1 MTQALRP
8 YYTVLKNW
16 HFTKLWFTQI
26 CTQLTRFILGFVILI
41 EAFKLTNGSS
51 LAVSL
56 VLVAFG
62 LATVVFGGL
71 AGVYADRFDKRKLL
85 IMVSFAQALCILAFI
100 PFENS
105 YTALLVITFLYSS
118 FNQFYLPAELPSI
131 PHLVSQESLL
141 IANSFF
147 SFTAN
152 LSMVVGFAAAGPLTL
167 AFGVTSTYWLSVV
180 LMVLAGLAAFM
191 LPSLKP
197 HDDHPHK
204 SLFFQNVWGEFVDGV
219 KSLAESKKV
228 HFSFTAL
235 ICAQVFN
242 GMLITLAPAFVSK
255 VLQINLEQGT
265 LFMILPLV
273 GGILLGTL
281 ALGWEGR
288 FLTKKRM
295 VRIGFAG
302 CGVMTFLIALLVG
315 PHNYWLYVVLAFI
328 LGIFNT
334 YIFAPSHSLLQ
345 ENVGEHIR
353 GRIYSSLFFLLQIA
367 ATLPTVIIGILA
379 DFTSIS
385 VILGGLGVLLGA
397 FSLVVG
403 TEKDPITE
411 PIQP

>member
-1 MTQALRP
+1 MIQTLRP
-8 YYTVLKNW
+8 YLQVLKNW

-41 EAFKLTNGSS
+41 QAFKITNGSS

-71 AGVYADRFDKRKLL
+71 AGVYADRFDKRNLL
-85 IMVSFAQALCILAFI
+85 AAVSFAQALCILAFI
-100 PFENS
+100 PFENN
-105 YTALLVITFLYSS
+105 YLALLIITFLYSS

-131 PHLVSQESLL
+131 PHLVSQENLL

-152 LSMVVGFAAAGPLTL
+152 LSMVVGFALAGPLTL
-167 AFGVTSTYWLSVV
+167 AFGVTSTYGLAVV
-180 LMVLAGLAAFM
+180 LMVLAGIAASI

-197 HDDHPHK
+197 HDAHPHK
-204 SLFFQNVWGEFVDGV
+204 SLFFKNVWGEFVDGV
-219 KSLAESKKV
+219 KTVAGSKKV

-235 ICAQVFN
+235 IGAQVFN
-242 GMLITLAPAFVSK
+242 GMLITLAPAFVSE
-255 VLQINLEQGT
+255 VLKINLEEGT

-273 GGILLGTL
+273 AGILIGTV

-288 FLTKKRM
+288 FLTKTRM
-295 VRIGFAG
+295 IRIGFIG
-302 CGVMTFLIALLVG
+302 CGVMTFLIALLVRADV
-315 PHNYWLYVVLAFI
+315 YWLYAILAFI

-345 ENVGEHIR
+345 ENTEEHVR

-379 DFTSIS
+379 DYTSIS
-385 VILGGLGVLLGA
+385 VILGGLGVLLLCLG
-397 FSLVVG
+397 LIIG
-403 TEKDPITE
+403 TEKDPITD
-411 PIQP
+411 PV